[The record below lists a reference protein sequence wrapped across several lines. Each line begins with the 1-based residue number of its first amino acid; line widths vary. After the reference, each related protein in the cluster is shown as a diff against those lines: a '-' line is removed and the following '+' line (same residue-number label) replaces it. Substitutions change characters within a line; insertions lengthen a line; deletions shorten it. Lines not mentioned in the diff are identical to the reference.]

1 MAPGVS
7 IISDFPVSYWLA
19 GIVLGSFAIEA
30 GVRIREKWS
39 VPALMV
45 YLTVFGWYMVE
56 PIISSEMRDF
66 PSEAISGGYICVLIF
81 VCAFRLF
88 CTPIAKAMA
97 PQESMAINA
106 RDIPVETVLIVTT
119 VIWLVLLAY
128 GTARMDGDLFAALF
142 PVEARSGNSMWLRAA
157 GADAGKLGFVV
168 SVAGYMYTLVL
179 SLFGMILPILKR
191 RSYQI
196 LCILLI
202 LISWP
207 YAFLQGSRNIALAVF
222 IPMIFSFVFFS
233 KIRVFMKILIAICA
247 AFFLE
252 WSMRQIISY
261 RNFGF
266 DYRGEI
272 ENIGH
277 SGLNMA
283 TELIYCRSFVENEVL
298 QRTYGSH
305 ILADM
310 LNFIPRV
317 IWTDKPLLGIDYA
330 IARGYGGGTSDI
342 GVVAT
347 ISSGMIGQGVL
358 EFGPYIGPIFSAMLM
373 ALWSGWLSRL
383 YAQGTVTRVC
393 LFLVGMGLT
402 FNLGRNITLLVLWP
416 MVFAFGLVLVLE
428 YYARRRRTLP
438 DRVAFDL

>member
-1 MAPGVS
+1 MVPGVS

-19 GIVLGSFAIEA
+19 AIVLGSFAIEA
-30 GVRIREKWS
+30 GIRIREKWS

-66 PSEAISGGYICVLIF
+66 TSEAISGGYICVLIF

-97 PQESMAINA
+97 PRESMAINA

-179 SLFGMILPILKR
+179 SLFGMVLPILKR

-222 IPMIFSFVFFS
+222 IPMVFSFVFFS
-233 KIRVFMKILIAICA
+233 KIRLFIKALIAICA

-252 WSMRQIISY
+252 WSMRQIIAY

-266 DYRGEI
+266 DYSGEI
-272 ENIGH
+272 ENNGH

-298 QRTYGSH
+298 QKTYGSH

-330 IARGYGGGTSDI
+330 IARGYGGGHKR
-342 GVVAT
+342 
-347 ISSGMIGQGVL
+347 
-358 EFGPYIGPIFSAMLM
+358 Y
-373 ALWSGWLSRL
+373 R
-383 YAQGTVTRVC
+383 C
-393 LFLVGMGLT
+393 
-402 FNLGRNITLLVLWP
+402 GRNHFLGHDWP
-416 MVFAFGLVLVLE
+416 GCAGIRALYRADLQRDADGIVVGLVIASLRSGYRHAGVPIPCRDG
-428 YYARRRRTLP
+428 A
-438 DRVAFDL
+438 DLQPWPEHYLAGALANGVRLWAGAGAGISCQKATHAAGQDCL